1 MRISDWSSD
10 VCSSD
15 LIAIFL
21 DVGIEAG
28 TVVESIERLLEPER
42 RDSRPHVDAG
52 IEQFLATYGI
62 DLDHRREPRIDRLFQ
77 QIYRDRLRAW
87 ESAHPSSLAVA
98 PCNSLGVAPPFFNAG
113 VGGVYIRQVVVL

>member
-52 IEQFLATYGI
+52 IEQFLANDGI
-62 DLDHRREPRIDRLFQ
+62 DLGHRREPRIDRIFLP
-77 QIYRDRLRAW
+77 IDRDGLRAW
-87 ESAHPSSLAVA
+87 EGAQRASIAVA
-98 PCNSLGVAPPFFNAG
+98 PCNSRSEEHTSEL
-113 VGGVYIRQVVVL
+113 RH